1 MKQREVMIDE
11 IVEALRPSDNDVGG
25 EDDDL
30 ATALHRALLVG
41 SMLKPQKEGQE
52 EGLLRDKE

>member
-52 EGLLRDKE
+52 EGESG